1 MASDRAKEL
10 AAKQKAEAQAEKERK
25 RTSDD
30 PKDWGKIRQFTQAF
44 KLTREMDK
52 ALIWLMIAGF
62 LVTLGLFIALSF
74 IMKDYA
80 WMYPIF
86 GVAFGLLTAMYVLSW
101 RAKGAMFKR
110 YKDQPGAGEIGLN
123 LLPKS
128 WIKNPVIAVNRYQD
142 SVHRVVGPPGIVLIG
157 DGQAGRVR
165 EMLATETKRHEA
177 IKYKVPVTSL
187 VLGEASNQVPLNKLD
202 KHIKKLPKAIKPSQV
217 TEITARL
224 KALDGARPRLPIPK
238 GPMPTMKGARS
249 ALRGR

>member
-1 MASDRAKEL
+1 MASERAKEL
-10 AAKQKAEAQAEKERK
+10 AAKQKAEAAAEKLRK
-25 RTSDD
+25 KTSDD
-30 PKDWGKIRQFTQAF
+30 PKDWGRVKQFTEAF

-52 ALIWLMIAGF
+52 ALIWLMVAGF
-62 LVTLGLFIALSF
+62 LVVVAAFVTISF
-74 IMKDYA
+74 FVTPQWVY
-80 WMYPIF
+80 WIF
-86 GVAFGLLTAMYVLSW
+86 GVAFGLLAAMYVLSW

-110 YKDQPGAGEIGLN
+110 YKGQPGAGEVGLN
-123 LLPKS
+123 LLPKT

-142 SVHRVVGPPGIVLIG
+142 AVHRVVGPPGIVLIG

-177 IKYKVPVTSL
+177 IKYNVPVTTI
-187 VLGEASNQVPLNKLD
+187 VLGDASNQVALEKLA
-202 KHIKKLPKAIKPSQV
+202 KHIKKLPKAIKPTQV

-238 GPMPTMKGARS
+238 GPMPSMKGARS